1 MAYVPPHL
9 RKKSTNGAQ
18 RELPPEPS
26 VRLNPNL
33 TLADINNHFWPGID
47 DEGYNGPHPPN
58 DGGKSRTL
66 HDSAETPGEL
76 AYIMLY
82 WEANPLFGS
91 DGIIWTKSSLDL
103 LPREKAEQSQ
113 HETSAG
119 SQQRRDSGSVHGKD
133 EAQANGNAETDHNPE
148 VAILPRRPIAVFKQ
162 DSGKRMTRGY
172 KFDGWYNLSKV
183 TFLEPNSDD
192 LIRMLEQ
199 KWTKKDRYGRVR
211 VEERSGAGWEKS
223 LSYRWAVV
231 KLDRDEDAD
240 REKGELKIERLLE
253 DVPKSPDKPRKS
265 VNEMLA
271 EMRLRDGQPKAA
283 DSAAT
288 ISNAENAT
296 ES

>member
-18 RELPPEPS
+18 PELPPEPPA
-26 VRLNPNL
+26 RLNPNL
-33 TLADINNHFWPGID
+33 TLAEINNHFWPGID
-47 DEGYNGPHPPN
+47 DEGYDGPHPPN
-58 DGGKSRTL
+58 DGGSSRTL

-76 AYIMLY
+76 AYLILY
-82 WEANPLFGS
+82 WEANPRWEE
-91 DGIIWTKSSLDL
+91 GIIFTKSSLDL
-103 LPREKAEQSQ
+103 LPQETADQPQ

-119 SQQRRDSGSVHGKD
+119 SQQRRDSGSVDGKG
-133 EAQANGNAETDHNPE
+133 EAQANGNANTDDNPKP
-148 VAILPRRPIAVFKQ
+148 AKQSRRPIAVFKQ
-162 DSGKRMTRGY
+162 DSGKRTTLGY
-172 KFDGWYNLSKV
+172 KFDGWYNVSKV

-199 KWTKKDRYGRVR
+199 KWTKKDKYGRDR
-211 VEERSGAGWEKS
+211 VEERRGADWEKS

-240 REKGELKIERLLE
+240 REKGELKIERLPE
-253 DVPKSPDKPRKS
+253 DLTKNQDKPRKS

-271 EMRLRDGQPKAA
+271 KMRLKDGPSKVTNPG
-283 DSAAT
+283 AT
-288 ISNAENAT
+288 ISDANNAR